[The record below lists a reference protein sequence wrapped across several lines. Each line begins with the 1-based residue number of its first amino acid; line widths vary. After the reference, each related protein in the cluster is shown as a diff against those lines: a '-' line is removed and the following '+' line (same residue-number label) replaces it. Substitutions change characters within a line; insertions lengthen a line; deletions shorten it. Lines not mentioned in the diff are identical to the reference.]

1 MTLSSLVPE
10 DRPEYVAMKA
20 ARDAELAECLRKSE
34 ARSALITSTG
44 RALAEKYGIPVGAV
58 HDIYQTLRYAYEP

>member
-1 MTLSSLVPE
+1 
-10 DRPEYVAMKA
+10 MKA